1 MVNSKKKKTFYI
13 ISPPTENINFN
24 INNFK
29 TISKFIKITC
39 LQLRPKYKDTWLNE
53 RFIEKKF
60 NIFKSFCKKNNIK
73 IIINDDIKIAK
84 FLKADGVHLGQKDIS
99 CLKARKSLGSRFT
112 IGISCNNSINLAEKA
127 KKDGADY
134 VAFGPVFRSK
144 TKITKRSFLDTD
156 FLKKIFK
163 NCPLPFTLIGG
174 INHDNISKINIYKE
188 FNLALISSIWDYEF
202 GPLASAKKYNFIL
215 NKGNNNEDYSQLT

>member
-1 MVNSKKKKTFYI
+1 
-13 ISPPTENINFN
+13 
-24 INNFK
+24 
-29 TISKFIKITC
+29 
-39 LQLRPKYKDTWLNE
+39 
-53 RFIEKKF
+53 
-60 NIFKSFCKKNNIK
+60 
-73 IIINDDIKIAK
+73 
-84 FLKADGVHLGQKDIS
+84 
-99 CLKARKSLGSRFT
+99 
-112 IGISCNNSINLAEKA
+112 
-127 KKDGADY
+127 
-134 VAFGPVFRSK
+134 
-144 TKITKRSFLDTD
+144 D